1 MMAAAVLCRIAPACM
16 GAHALR
22 PARRAL
28 SLARA
33 AVGSLSIPGVRP
45 PPSLLVAN
53 RPSWRLYSSDANTV
67 RTLGDAEE
75 RILKV
80 LGTFDKVD
88 PKALSISTPFVKL
101 GLDSLD
107 TVEFMIAVEEE
118 FHMEIPDAVAD
129 KVQTPAEVAKYV
141 FEKLF
146 PHKETPAYKKD
157 SYSEADH

>member
-1 MMAAAVLCRIAPACM
+1 MVVAAALGRIAAACM
-16 GAHALR
+16 AGAPVH
-22 PARRAL
+22 PTRRAL
-28 SLARA
+28 SLLSRA
-33 AVGSLSIPGVRP
+33 AAALPRARP
-45 PPSLLVAN
+45 LPSPSVAS
-53 RPSWRLYSSDANTV
+53 RPAWRLYSSDANTV

-80 LGTFDKVD
+80 LRTFDKVD

-141 FEKLF
+141 FAKLF
-146 PHKETPAYKKD
+146 PHKETPAYKVD
-157 SYSEADH
+157 SYSEADP